1 MIYLLRSSILLALL
15 YGGFALMLSRETFHR
30 LNRICLLLTLVA
42 SLVLPAIELRLDVPW
57 ASKQTEETTEAGYI
71 LSPAVAEYEM
81 TESPGMESNASGET
95 ETTAY
100 GGEERTATSGIQ
112 PATASLYEWAM
123 QILRLIYLLGFILS
137 LGLIAHEVLQLAREV
152 RGGIRTR
159 DEEGNTV
166 VILGGDFAPHSFL
179 HYIIISTRDWERLR
193 EPILRHEQAHVRYRH
208 SWDIL
213 LYSAVQSIQWFNPFV
228 YLLGRD
234 LRTVHEYE
242 ADSAVLHQGIDAT
255 RYQLLLVTKAVG
267 NRLQTLANSL
277 SHGSLKKR
285 ITMMHKE
292 NSRGWQ
298 MAKGAIL
305 PMLMA
310 AALVG
315 WAKAPLPY
323 LNAGSNEYENAEG
336 SGIQDAKGSMQS
348 MPGDTLKAVSAWLV
362 KKDETNPRRLKMG
375 DCFIV
380 AWTKGTWVENA
391 SGDSFIEDRPVCESP
406 WGLRAATTT
415 VRLDGT
421 ELDIHNLPDLPARMV
436 RHVKLRLQDGHG
448 YIDLSTGDVKVPQGT
463 KGSINP
469 ELTVLLTGVVP
480 EGSYWPVTI
489 WVTDGMKDSY
499 DWKQYSYISW
509 TEKWWNISDR
519 LRDVALRKDHH
530 VRINVTRQGERHV
543 ERMTKVLHD
552 TGITNYEFVRQ
563 G

>member
-30 LNRICLLLTLVA
+30 LNRICLLLTLAA

-57 ASKQTEETTEAGYI
+57 ASKLTGETTETGDI
-71 LSPAVAEYEM
+71 PGPPVAKYEM
-81 TESPGMESNASGET
+81 VVSPET
-95 ETTAY
+95 ENDKTAETEITSY
-100 GGEERTATSGIQ
+100 GEEERTSAPDLQ
-112 PATASLYEWAM
+112 PAAARLCDGGM
-123 QILRLIYLLGFILS
+123 KILRLIYLLGFILS
-137 LGLIAHEVLQLAREV
+137 LGLIAHGVLQLVCEV
-152 RGGIRTR
+152 RSGIRTR
-159 DEEGNTV
+159 DEEGNTI

-179 HYIIISTRDWERLR
+179 HYIIISARDWDKLR

-213 LYSAVQSIQWFNPFV
+213 LCSAVQSIQWFNPFV

-242 ADSAVLHQGIDAT
+242 ADAAVLRQGIDAT

-323 LNAGSNEYENAEG
+323 QTAEG
-336 SGIQDAKGSMQS
+336 SENENAAGSVERL
-348 MPGDTLKAVSAWLV
+348 PGDTLKAVSAWFV
-362 KKDETNPRRLKMG
+362 RKNEKNPRRRSLG

-391 SGDSFIEDRPVCESP
+391 SGDSFVEDRPVCEYP
-406 WGLRAATTT
+406 WGVMASTTT
-415 VRLDGT
+415 VRLDGK
-421 ELDIHNLPDLPARMV
+421 ELDIHNLPDIPARMV
-436 RHVKLRLQDGHG
+436 RHVKRRQQYGHE
-448 YIDLSTGDVKVPQGT
+448 YIDLSTGDVKVPQGI

-469 ELTVLLTGVVP
+469 ELTVLLTGIVP
-480 EGSYWPVTI
+480 EGAYQPVTV
-489 WVTDGMKDSY
+489 WVTDGLKDSY
-499 DWKQYSYISW
+499 DWKQYTHISW
-509 TEKWWNISDR
+509 TEKCWNITDR
-519 LRDVALRKDHH
+519 LRDVALRKDHR

-543 ERMTKVLHD
+543 ERMTKILHD

>member
-30 LNRICLLLTLVA
+30 LNRICLLLTLVV
-42 SLVLPAIELRLDVPW
+42 SLVLPAVELRLDVPW
-57 ASKQTEETTEAGYI
+57 ASRLTEEPAEAGNM
-71 LSPAVAEYEM
+71 LSTAVAEYGM
-81 TESPGMESNASGET
+81 TDFPGMENNAADET
-95 ETTAY
+95 
-100 GGEERTATSGIQ
+100 ERTAYDEEEITAGSDIQ
-112 PATASLYEWAM
+112 PARANLFEWAM
-123 QILRLIYLLGFILS
+123 KILRLIYLLGVILS
-137 LGLIAHEVLQLAREV
+137 LGLIAHEVLQLAREI

-179 HYIIISTRDWERLR
+179 HYIIISARDWERLR
-193 EPILRHEQAHVRYRH
+193 EPILRHEQAHVRYHH

-213 LYSAVQSIQWFNPFV
+213 FCSAVQAIQWFNPFV

-242 ADSAVLHQGIDAT
+242 ADNAVLLQGIDAT
-255 RYQLLLVTKAVG
+255 RYQLLLVTKG

-277 SHGSLKKR
+277 SHESLKKR

-292 NSRGWQ
+292 NSRGWL

-305 PMLMA
+305 PVLMA

-323 LNAGSNEYENAEG
+323 LNAEGKEYENAEG
-336 SGIQDAKGSMQS
+336 CGIQDAVGSAQNL
-348 MPGDTLKAVSAWLV
+348 PGDTLKAVSAWLV
-362 KKDETNPRRLKMG
+362 RKDEKNPRRLKIG

-391 SGDSFIEDRPVCESP
+391 SGDSFIEDRPVCDSP
-406 WGLRAATTT
+406 FGLRANKTT
-415 VRLDGT
+415 VRLDGK
-421 ELDIHNLPDLPARMV
+421 ELDIHNLPDTPARMV

-448 YIDLSTGDVKVPQGT
+448 YIDLSTGDVKIPQGT
-463 KGSINP
+463 KGNINP

-480 EGSYWPVTI
+480 EGAYQPVSI

-509 TEKWWNISDR
+509 TEKWWNISHR
-519 LRDVALRKDHH
+519 LHDVALRKDHH

-543 ERMTKVLHD
+543 ERMTKILHD